1 VADSKKGQKVN
12 QMIFDREQFSMMEDV
27 NILQKAAARTGFTVS
42 QIQALV
48 ECELDTSQVLDYISA
63 VISNRMN

>member
-1 VADSKKGQKVN
+1 
-12 QMIFDREQFSMMEDV
+12 MIFDSEQFSMMQDL
-27 NILQKAAARTGFTVS
+27 NILQEAAARTGFTVS
-42 QIQALV
+42 QIKALV